1 MPELQLDSDILAKGS
16 KGRVVV
22 ITGRNP
28 VLSRCTDRLLQKL
41 TVATDCDWNK
51 AGGTK
56 LAESLKFRSA
66 SAQGSVTFSQVD
78 VRDYH
83 AQLAV
88 FETAYKKHHLIDH
101 AIYTAG
107 VVDPRGWM
115 TTSTL
120 NLETVKKVT
129 IPPVD

>member
-1 MPELQLDSDILAKGS
+1 MPSMPELQLDADILAKGS

-22 ITGRNP
+22 I
-28 VLSRCTDRLLQKL
+28 TDRLLQKL

-115 TTSTL
+115 IITPIL
-120 NLETVKKVT
+120 KIRILKV
-129 IPPVD
+129 V